1 MGYGAKQKQKKGLTG
16 TVFQSVVRRHLECR
30 WCLRFEVW
38 LRVGGGV
45 VVVVALN
52 VVVFFVVVLLL
63 LLSIDPPN
71 HWDGLKIP
79 AGMLSVKDGK
89 RIVAMMD
96 LERMDMGGALGL
108 QYYDRHLNK

>member
-1 MGYGAKQKQKKGLTG
+1 M
-16 TVFQSVVRRHLECR
+16 
-30 WCLRFEVW
+30 
-38 LRVGGGV
+38 GGGV

-96 LERMDMGGALGL
+96 LERMDIASSTVTPSPRIL
-108 QYYDRHLNK
+108 QASSKTVVLFQM

>member
-1 MGYGAKQKQKKGLTG
+1 MVASGW
-16 TVFQSVVRRHLECR
+16 
-30 WCLRFEVW
+30 WCCC
-38 LRVGGGV
+38 GGGTERCCD
-45 VVVVALN
+45 
-52 VVVFFVVVLLL
+52 FVVVLLL